1 MYFFIQVKDW
11 GDDSD
16 EDSDDDNYQEGP
28 VHKLPRGRG
37 RRRRYIQTENGWECV
52 ECGLAMS
59 KREYMRGHYE
69 ECMGGG
75 RVLPNVPKDLVI
87 VGSEKGG
94 MKRPLEGGKFY
105 LIIE

>member
-1 MYFFIQVKDW
+1 
-11 GDDSD
+11 
-16 EDSDDDNYQEGP
+16 
-28 VHKLPRGRG
+28 
-37 RRRRYIQTENGWECV
+37 
-52 ECGLAMS
+52 MS

-105 LIIE
+105 LIIIFYMFCARVQK

>member
-1 MYFFIQVKDW
+1 
-11 GDDSD
+11 
-16 EDSDDDNYQEGP
+16 
-28 VHKLPRGRG
+28 
-37 RRRRYIQTENGWECV
+37 
-52 ECGLAMS
+52 MS

-94 MKRPLEGGKFY
+94 MKRPLEGGKFCILCY
-105 LIIE
+105 LIIWIFY

>member
-1 MYFFIQVKDW
+1 M
-11 GDDSD
+11 
-16 EDSDDDNYQEGP
+16 NYYLQENLSLNICFHVPKIFGA
-28 VHKLPRGRG
+28 KLVITYRSSVNLFVFC
-37 RRRRYIQTENGWECV
+37 QTKFTFSSFY
-52 ECGLAMS
+52 LIT
-59 KREYMRGHYE
+59 GHYE

>member
-1 MYFFIQVKDW
+1 MYLFFVKKFHVF
-11 GDDSD
+11 S
-16 EDSDDDNYQEGP
+16 
-28 VHKLPRGRG
+28 LFL
-37 RRRRYIQTENGWECV
+37 IT
-52 ECGLAMS
+52 
-59 KREYMRGHYE
+59 GHYE

-105 LIIE
+105 FIIE

>member
-1 MYFFIQVKDW
+1 MNYYIPSRNFKFKYLFPCTQDLWSETCDNISFF
-11 GDDSD
+11 
-16 EDSDDDNYQEGP
+16 
-28 VHKLPRGRG
+28 
-37 RRRRYIQTENGWECV
+37 CV
-52 ECGLAMS
+52 LVCLS
-59 KREYMRGHYE
+59 KKFTFFSLYLIIGHYE

>member
-1 MYFFIQVKDW
+1 MIPNISFFCVLVLCLFFVKKIHFF
-11 GDDSD
+11 SL
-16 EDSDDDNYQEGP
+16 Y
-28 VHKLPRGRG
+28 L
-37 RRRRYIQTENGWECV
+37 IT
-52 ECGLAMS
+52 
-59 KREYMRGHYE
+59 GHYE

>member
-1 MYFFIQVKDW
+1 MIILFSNPALLSSVYFF
-11 GDDSD
+11 
-16 EDSDDDNYQEGP
+16 
-28 VHKLPRGRG
+28 L
-37 RRRRYIQTENGWECV
+37 
-52 ECGLAMS
+52 S
-59 KREYMRGHYE
+59 KNNFYFSLYLITGHYE

-105 LIIE
+105 FIIE

>member
-1 MYFFIQVKDW
+1 
-11 GDDSD
+11 
-16 EDSDDDNYQEGP
+16 
-28 VHKLPRGRG
+28 
-37 RRRRYIQTENGWECV
+37 
-52 ECGLAMS
+52 MS

-105 LIIE
+105 LIIEWFENFH